1 MSSQLLSDVL
11 CCLRQI
17 LQTGFGLLF
26 TASLQTAIGINPD
39 FFFFDFAQN
48 AMQGLF
54 DFFNRRD
61 ARRMNVVNA
70 RTDFGLEILFFEF
83 VKNFEI

>member
-1 MSSQLLSDVL
+1 
-11 CCLRQI
+11 
-17 LQTGFGLLF
+17 
-26 TASLQTAIGINPD
+26 
-39 FFFFDFAQN
+39 
-48 AMQGLF
+48 MQGLF

-70 RTDFGLEILFFEF
+70 RADFGLEILFLEF